1 MHVGECIFLITDSTI
16 YWLQG
21 LNYVAALLLL
31 VMKTEE
37 DAFWMLA
44 VLLENVM
51 VSDCYTNNLSGCHVE
66 QRVFKDLLAKKC
78 PRYFNVMCYVNC
90 V

>member
-1 MHVGECIFLITDSTI
+1 MRFHKTNLNGLIV
-16 YWLQG
+16 WQG

-44 VLLENVM
+44 VLLENVL

-66 QRVFKDLLAKKC
+66 QRVFKDLLTKKC
-78 PRYFNVMCYVNC
+78 PRYLLLFFSFLFCN
-90 V
+90 